1 MLYELI
7 IASAI
12 VLTAPAQEGYH
23 TAGYYDNLLTI
34 TPRVLDR
41 SIVKDIERV
50 QPYVA
55 PNGAVYEKEAQERK
69 RIANFKSVEQI
80 CRYRLEGEGKPTAEC
95 LMHRVTGTD
104 R

>member
-1 MLYELI
+1 MFYQILVASLI
-7 IASAI
+7 T
-12 VLTAPAQEGYH
+12 LTAPAQEGYH

-55 PNGAVYEKEAQERK
+55 PNGAKYEPEAQDRK

-95 LMHRVTGTD
+95 LMHRALGTD
-104 R
+104 K